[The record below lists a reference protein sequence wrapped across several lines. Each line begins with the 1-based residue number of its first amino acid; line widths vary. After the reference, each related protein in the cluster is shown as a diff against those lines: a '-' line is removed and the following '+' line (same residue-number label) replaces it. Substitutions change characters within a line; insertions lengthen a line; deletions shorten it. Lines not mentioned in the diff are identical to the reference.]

1 MVVDST
7 SGNITSSTFVNVNS
21 YITFVVN
28 VNSKINTFV
37 VNDDKDDG
45 NDDDDV

>member
-1 MVVDST
+1 MDVDST

-21 YITFVVN
+21 NI
-28 VNSKINTFV
+28 TFV
-37 VNDDKDDG
+37 VNDDKDDC